1 MINLVPK
8 IKSLGGGIFFIV
20 LKQFGKRGPKMK
32 NFLKDWK
39 YPLLLLSGVGIA
51 NLGAWIYLIA
61 LNVLVYHMGGSALAV
76 AALYVIKPL
85 ATLFTNAWSG
95 SMIDRLNKRKLM
107 IHLDIYR
114 ALFIAI
120 LPLLPSLWIVY
131 VFVFFI
137 SMASAIYEP
146 TAMTYMTKLIPV
158 EQRQRFN
165 SLRSLIGSGAFLIG
179 PAIAGVL
186 LIASTP
192 EYAIYINA
200 IAFLLS
206 GFITLLLPNLDK
218 KEDSDT
224 TSNTL
229 SLTVLKKDWNTVI
242 NFSRKHVY
250 VVCVYFL
257 FQSMFVLATATDS
270 LELSFAKEVLL
281 LTDSEYGFLVSIAGA
296 GFILGAITNT
306 ILSKKLAPSFL
317 IGIGSL
323 FIAIGYI
330 IYAFSNVFLIAAI
343 GFFILSFSMAYAN
356 TGFYTFYQNNVPVH
370 IMGRIGSIYGLVIA
384 LVTIFITILSGV
396 VTQFISIQ
404 LVVIVGSLIM
414 LFITIV
420 LCVFTLF
427 PSQSKLYSTESIK

>member
-1 MINLVPK
+1 
-8 IKSLGGGIFFIV
+8 
-20 LKQFGKRGPKMK
+20 MK
-32 NFLKDWK
+32 NLLKDWK

-61 LNVLVYHMGGSALAV
+61 LNVLVYNMGGSALAV
-76 AALYVIKPL
+76 ATLYVIKPL

-192 EYAIYINA
+192 EIAIYINA
-200 IAFLLS
+200 IAFILS
-206 GFITLLLPNLDK
+206 GFITLLLPNPDK
-218 KEDSDT
+218 KEDLDT

-296 GFILGAITNT
+296 GIILGAITNT

-323 FIAIGYI
+323 FIAIGYL

-356 TGFYTFYQNNVPVH
+356 TGFYTFYQNNVPVN

-396 VTQFISIQ
+396 ATQFISIQ
-404 LVVIVGSLIM
+404 LVVIVGSFIM

-427 PSQSKLYSTESIK
+427 PSQSKLYFTESIK

>member
-1 MINLVPK
+1 
-8 IKSLGGGIFFIV
+8 
-20 LKQFGKRGPKMK
+20 MK
-32 NFLKDWK
+32 NLLKDWK

-137 SMASAIYEP
+137 SMANAIYEP

-179 PAIAGVL
+179 PAIAGIL
-186 LIASTP
+186 LIASTL
-192 EYAIYINA
+192 EFAIYINA

-206 GFITLLLPNLDK
+206 GFITLLLPNLDTK
-218 KEDSDT
+218 KDSDT

-229 SLTVLKKDWNTVI
+229 SLTVLIKDWNTVI

-323 FIAIGYI
+323 FIAIGYL

-356 TGFYTFYQNNVPVH
+356 TGFYTFYQNNIPVH
-370 IMGRIGSIYGLVIA
+370 MMGRIGSIYGLVIA
-384 LVTIFITILSGV
+384 IVTIFITILSGV
-396 VTQFISIQ
+396 ATQFISIQ
-404 LVVIVGSLIM
+404 LVIIVGSLIM
-414 LFITIV
+414 LFITVV

>member
-1 MINLVPK
+1 
-8 IKSLGGGIFFIV
+8 
-20 LKQFGKRGPKMK
+20 MK
-32 NFLKDWK
+32 NLLKDWK

-61 LNVLVYHMGGSALAV
+61 LNVLVYNMGGSALAV
-76 AALYVIKPL
+76 VTLYVIKPL

-137 SMASAIYEP
+137 SMASAIYES

-158 EQRQRFN
+158 ERRQRFN
-165 SLRSLIGSGAFLIG
+165 SLRSLIGSGASLIG
-179 PAIAGVL
+179 PAVAGGL
-186 LIASTP
+186 LIAGTP
-192 EYAIYINA
+192 EFAIYMNA

-206 GFITLLLPNLDK
+206 GLITLLLPNLDK
-218 KEDSDT
+218 KKDSDT

-229 SLTVLKKDWNTVI
+229 SLTVLKKDWSTVI

-250 VVCVYFL
+250 VVYVYFL

-296 GFILGAITNT
+296 GYILGAIINT

-323 FIAIGYI
+323 FIAIGYL

-356 TGFYTFYQNNVPVH
+356 TGFYTFYQNNIPVH
-370 IMGRIGSIYGLVIA
+370 MMGRIGSIYGLIIA

-396 VTQFISIQ
+396 ATQFISIQ

-427 PSQSKLYSTESIK
+427 PLQSKLYSTESIK

>member
-1 MINLVPK
+1 
-8 IKSLGGGIFFIV
+8 
-20 LKQFGKRGPKMK
+20 MK

-61 LNVLVYHMGGSALAV
+61 LNVLVYNMGGSALAV

-192 EYAIYINA
+192 EIAIYINA

-206 GFITLLLPNLDK
+206 GFITLLLPNPDK
-218 KEDSDT
+218 KEDLDT

-296 GFILGAITNT
+296 GIILGAITNT

-323 FIAIGYI
+323 FIAIGYL

-396 VTQFISIQ
+396 ATQFISIQ
-404 LVVIVGSLIM
+404 LVVIVGSFIM

-427 PSQSKLYSTESIK
+427 PSQSKLYFTESIK

>member
-1 MINLVPK
+1 
-8 IKSLGGGIFFIV
+8 
-20 LKQFGKRGPKMK
+20 MK

-61 LNVLVYHMGGSALAV
+61 LNVLVYNMGGSALAV

-120 LPLLPSLWIVY
+120 LPLLPSIWTVY

-165 SLRSLIGSGAFLIG
+165 SLRSLIGSGASLIG

-192 EYAIYINA
+192 EIAIYINA

-218 KEDSDT
+218 KEASDT

-257 FQSMFVLATATDS
+257 FQSMFALATATDS

-306 ILSKKLAPSFL
+306 ILSKKLAPSLL

-323 FIAIGYI
+323 FITIGYL
-330 IYAFSNVFLIAAI
+330 IYAFSSVFLIAAI

-356 TGFYTFYQNNVPVH
+356 TGFYTFYQNNIPVH
-370 IMGRIGSIYGLVIA
+370 MMGRIGSIYGLVIA
-384 LVTIFITILSGV
+384 IVTIFITILSGV
-396 VTQFISIQ
+396 ATQFISIQ

-427 PSQSKLYSTESIK
+427 PAQSKLYSTESIK

>member
-1 MINLVPK
+1 
-8 IKSLGGGIFFIV
+8 
-20 LKQFGKRGPKMK
+20 MK

-61 LNVLVYHMGGSALAV
+61 LNVLVYNMGGSALAV

-120 LPLLPSLWIVY
+120 LPLLPSIWIVY

-192 EYAIYINA
+192 EIAIYINA

-206 GFITLLLPNLDK
+206 
-218 KEDSDT
+218 
-224 TSNTL
+224 
-229 SLTVLKKDWNTVI
+229 
-242 NFSRKHVY
+242 Y
-250 VVCVYFL
+250 
-257 FQSMFVLATATDS
+257 QDS
-270 LELSFAKEVLL
+270 LHYFYL
-281 LTDSEYGFLVSIAGA
+281 
-296 GFILGAITNT
+296 ILIR
-306 ILSKKLAPSFL
+306 KKL
-317 IGIGSL
+317 
-323 FIAIGYI
+323 
-330 IYAFSNVFLIAAI
+330 
-343 GFFILSFSMAYAN
+343 
-356 TGFYTFYQNNVPVH
+356 
-370 IMGRIGSIYGLVIA
+370 RIQQVIHY
-384 LVTIFITILSGV
+384 LL
-396 VTQFISIQ
+396 Q
-404 LVVIVGSLIM
+404 
-414 LFITIV
+414 
-420 LCVFTLF
+420 
-427 PSQSKLYSTESIK
+427 Y

>member
-1 MINLVPK
+1 
-8 IKSLGGGIFFIV
+8 
-20 LKQFGKRGPKMK
+20 MK
-32 NFLKDWK
+32 NLLKDWK

-61 LNVLVYHMGGSALAV
+61 LNVLVYNMGGSALAV
-76 AALYVIKPL
+76 ATLYVIKPL

-137 SMASAIYEP
+137 SVASAIYEP

-165 SLRSLIGSGAFLIG
+165 SLRTLIGSGASLIG
-179 PAIAGVL
+179 PAVAGGL
-186 LIASTP
+186 LIAGTP
-192 EYAIYINA
+192 EFAIYMNA

-218 KEDSDT
+218 KEASDT

-306 ILSKKLAPSFL
+306 ILSKKLAPSLL

-323 FIAIGYI
+323 FIAIGYL

-396 VTQFISIQ
+396 ATQFISIQ

-427 PSQSKLYSTESIK
+427 PSQSKLYSTESINSK

>member
-1 MINLVPK
+1 
-8 IKSLGGGIFFIV
+8 
-20 LKQFGKRGPKMK
+20 MK
-32 NFLKDWK
+32 NLLKDWK

-61 LNVLVYHMGGSALAV
+61 LNVLVYNMGGSALAV
-76 AALYVIKPL
+76 ATLYVIKPL

-192 EYAIYINA
+192 EFAIYMNA

-218 KEDSDT
+218 KEASDT

-323 FIAIGYI
+323 FIAIGYL
-330 IYAFSNVFLIAAI
+330 IYAFSNIFLIAAI

-396 VTQFISIQ
+396 ATQFISIQ

>member
-1 MINLVPK
+1 
-8 IKSLGGGIFFIV
+8 
-20 LKQFGKRGPKMK
+20 MK
-32 NFLKDWK
+32 NLLKDWK

-61 LNVLVYHMGGSALAV
+61 LNVLVYNMGGSALAV

-120 LPLLPSLWIVY
+120 LPLLPSIWIVY

-192 EYAIYINA
+192 EIAIYINA

-218 KEDSDT
+218 KEASDT

-257 FQSMFVLATATDS
+257 FQSMFALATATDS

-306 ILSKKLAPSFL
+306 ILSKKLAPSLL

-323 FIAIGYI
+323 FITIGYL
-330 IYAFSNVFLIAAI
+330 IYAFSSVFLIAAI

-396 VTQFISIQ
+396 ATQFISIQ

-414 LFITIV
+414 LFITTV

>member
-1 MINLVPK
+1 
-8 IKSLGGGIFFIV
+8 
-20 LKQFGKRGPKMK
+20 MK
-32 NFLKDWK
+32 NLLKDWK

-61 LNVLVYHMGGSALAV
+61 LNVLVYNMGGSALAV
-76 AALYVIKPL
+76 ATLYVIKPL

-165 SLRSLIGSGAFLIG
+165 SLRTLIGSGASLIG
-179 PAIAGVL
+179 PAVAGGL
-186 LIASTP
+186 LIAGTP
-192 EYAIYINA
+192 EFAIYMNA

-281 LTDSEYGFLVSIAGA
+281 LTDSEYSFLVSIAGA

-323 FIAIGYI
+323 FIAIGYL

-396 VTQFISIQ
+396 ATQFISIQ

>member
-1 MINLVPK
+1 
-8 IKSLGGGIFFIV
+8 
-20 LKQFGKRGPKMK
+20 MK
-32 NFLKDWK
+32 NLLKDWK

-61 LNVLVYHMGGSALAV
+61 LNVLVYNMGGSALAV
-76 AALYVIKPL
+76 ATLYVIKPL

-165 SLRSLIGSGAFLIG
+165 SLRTLIGSGASLIG
-179 PAIAGVL
+179 PAVAGGL
-186 LIASTP
+186 LIAGTP
-192 EYAIYINA
+192 EFAIYMNA

-218 KEDSDT
+218 KEASDT

-229 SLTVLKKDWNTVI
+229 SLTVLKKDWTTVI

-257 FQSMFVLATATDS
+257 FQSMSVLATATDS

-323 FIAIGYI
+323 FIAIGYL
-330 IYAFSNVFLIAAI
+330 IYAFSNIFLIAAI

-396 VTQFISIQ
+396 ATQFISIQ

>member
-1 MINLVPK
+1 
-8 IKSLGGGIFFIV
+8 
-20 LKQFGKRGPKMK
+20 MK
-32 NFLKDWK
+32 KLLKDWK

-61 LNVLVYHMGGSALAV
+61 LNVLVYNMGGSALAV
-76 AALYVIKPL
+76 ATLYVIKPF
-85 ATLFTNAWSG
+85 AALFTNAWSG

-114 ALFIAI
+114 AVFIVI
-120 LPLLPSLWIVY
+120 LPLLPSLLIVY
-131 VFVFFI
+131 LLVFFI

-146 TAMTYMTKLIPV
+146 TAMTYMTKLITV

-179 PAIAGVL
+179 PAVAGIL
-186 LIASTP
+186 LITGTP
-192 EYAIYINA
+192 EFAIYMNA

-206 GFITLLLPNLDK
+206 GLITLLLPDLDK
-218 KEDSDT
+218 KYDSN
-224 TSNTL
+224 TSNDKF
-229 SLTVLKKDWNTVI
+229 SLTVLKKDWNIVL
-242 NFSRKHVY
+242 NFSKKSMY
-250 VVCVYFL
+250 IVCVYFL
-257 FQSMFVLATATDS
+257 FQGMMVLATAIDS

-281 LTDSEYGFLVSIAGA
+281 LTDSEYGFLVSTAGA

-323 FIAIGYI
+323 FIAIGYL
-330 IYAFSNVFLIAAI
+330 IYAFSSEFLIAAI

-384 LVTIFITILSGV
+384 VITIFTTILFGV
-396 VTQFISIQ
+396 VTQFSSIQ
-404 LVVIVGSLIM
+404 FIVIVGVVVM
-414 LFITIV
+414 LLTTII
-420 LCVFTLF
+420 LCLFTLL
-427 PSQSKLYSTESIK
+427 PSKSRIYSTESIDSK

>member
-1 MINLVPK
+1 
-8 IKSLGGGIFFIV
+8 
-20 LKQFGKRGPKMK
+20 MK
-32 NFLKDWK
+32 NLLKDWK

-61 LNVLVYHMGGSALAV
+61 LNVLVYNMGGSALAV
-76 AALYVIKPL
+76 ATLYVIKPL
-85 ATLFTNAWSG
+85 ATFFTNAWSG

-120 LPLLPSLWIVY
+120 LPLLPSLGIVY

-165 SLRSLIGSGAFLIG
+165 SLRTLIGSGASLIG
-179 PAIAGVL
+179 PAVAGGL
-186 LIASTP
+186 LIAGTP
-192 EYAIYINA
+192 EFAIFMNA

-396 VTQFISIQ
+396 ATQFISIQ

>member
-1 MINLVPK
+1 
-8 IKSLGGGIFFIV
+8 
-20 LKQFGKRGPKMK
+20 MK

-61 LNVLVYHMGGSALAV
+61 LNVLVYNMGGSALAV

-120 LPLLPSLWIVY
+120 LPLLPSIWIVY

-158 EQRQRFN
+158 EQRQHFN

-192 EYAIYINA
+192 EIAIYINA

-218 KEDSDT
+218 KEASDT

-257 FQSMFVLATATDS
+257 FQSMFALATATDS

-306 ILSKKLAPSFL
+306 ILSKKLAPSLL

-323 FIAIGYI
+323 FITIGYL
-330 IYAFSNVFLIAAI
+330 IYAFSSVFLIAAI

-356 TGFYTFYQNNVPVH
+356 TGFYTFYQNNIPVH
-370 IMGRIGSIYGLVIA
+370 MMGRIGSIYGLVIA
-384 LVTIFITILSGV
+384 IVTIFITILSGV
-396 VTQFISIQ
+396 ATQFISIQ

-427 PSQSKLYSTESIK
+427 PAQSKLYSTESIK

>member
-1 MINLVPK
+1 
-8 IKSLGGGIFFIV
+8 
-20 LKQFGKRGPKMK
+20 MK

-39 YPLLLLSGVGIA
+39 YPLILLSGVGIA

-218 KEDSDT
+218 KKDSDT

-396 VTQFISIQ
+396 ATQFISIQ

>member
-1 MINLVPK
+1 
-8 IKSLGGGIFFIV
+8 
-20 LKQFGKRGPKMK
+20 MK

-61 LNVLVYHMGGSALAV
+61 LNVLVYNMGGSALAV

-120 LPLLPSLWIVY
+120 LPLLPSIWIVY

-192 EYAIYINA
+192 EIAIYINA

-218 KEDSDT
+218 KEASDT

-306 ILSKKLAPSFL
+306 ILSKKLAPSLL

-323 FIAIGYI
+323 FIAIGYL

-396 VTQFISIQ
+396 ATQFISIQ
-404 LVVIVGSLIM
+404 LVVIVGSFIM

-427 PSQSKLYSTESIK
+427 PSQSKLYFTESIK

>member
-1 MINLVPK
+1 
-8 IKSLGGGIFFIV
+8 
-20 LKQFGKRGPKMK
+20 MK
-32 NFLKDWK
+32 NLLKDWK

-61 LNVLVYHMGGSALAV
+61 LNVLVYNMGGSALAV
-76 AALYVIKPL
+76 ATLYVIKPL

-192 EYAIYINA
+192 EFAIYMNA

-206 GFITLLLPNLDK
+206 GLITLLLPNLDK
-218 KEDSDT
+218 KEASDT

-306 ILSKKLAPSFL
+306 ILSKKLAHSFL

-323 FIAIGYI
+323 FIAIGYL
-330 IYAFSNVFLIAAI
+330 IYAFSNIFLIAAI

-396 VTQFISIQ
+396 ATQFISIQ

>member
-1 MINLVPK
+1 
-8 IKSLGGGIFFIV
+8 
-20 LKQFGKRGPKMK
+20 MK
-32 NFLKDWK
+32 NLLKDWK

-51 NLGAWIYLIA
+51 NLGAWVYLIA
-61 LNVLVYHMGGSALAV
+61 LNVLVYNMGGSALAV
-76 AALYVIKPL
+76 ATLYVIKPL

-114 ALFIAI
+114 ALLIAI
-120 LPLLPSLWIVY
+120 LPFLPSLWIVY

-158 EQRQRFN
+158 ERRQRFN
-165 SLRSLIGSGAFLIG
+165 SLRSLIGSGASLIG
-179 PAIAGVL
+179 PAVAGGL
-186 LIASTP
+186 LIAGTP
-192 EYAIYINA
+192 EFAIYMNA

-206 GFITLLLPNLDK
+206 GLITLLLPNLDK
-218 KEDSDT
+218 KKDSDT

-229 SLTVLKKDWNTVI
+229 SLTVLKEDWSTVI

-296 GFILGAITNT
+296 GYILGAITNT

-323 FIAIGYI
+323 FISIGYL

-356 TGFYTFYQNNVPVH
+356 TGFYTFYQNNIPVH
-370 IMGRIGSIYGLVIA
+370 MMGRIGSIYGLIIA

-396 VTQFISIQ
+396 ATQFISIQ

>member
-1 MINLVPK
+1 
-8 IKSLGGGIFFIV
+8 
-20 LKQFGKRGPKMK
+20 MK

-61 LNVLVYHMGGSALAV
+61 LNVLVYNMGGSALAV
-76 AALYVIKPL
+76 ATLYVIKPL

-192 EYAIYINA
+192 EIAIYINA

-218 KEDSDT
+218 KEASDT

-306 ILSKKLAPSFL
+306 ILSKKLAPSLL

-323 FIAIGYI
+323 FIAIGYL

-384 LVTIFITILSGV
+384 IVTIFVTILSGV
-396 VTQFISIQ
+396 ATQFISIQ

>member
-1 MINLVPK
+1 
-8 IKSLGGGIFFIV
+8 
-20 LKQFGKRGPKMK
+20 MK
-32 NFLKDWK
+32 NLLKDWK

-51 NLGAWIYLIA
+51 NLGARIYLIA
-61 LNVLVYHMGGSALAV
+61 LNVLVYNMGGSALAV
-76 AALYVIKPL
+76 ATLYVIKPL

-165 SLRSLIGSGAFLIG
+165 SLRTLIGSGASLIG
-179 PAIAGVL
+179 PAVAGGL
-186 LIASTP
+186 LIAGTP
-192 EYAIYINA
+192 EFAIYMNA

-323 FIAIGYI
+323 FIAIGYL

-396 VTQFISIQ
+396 ATQFISIQ

>member
-1 MINLVPK
+1 
-8 IKSLGGGIFFIV
+8 
-20 LKQFGKRGPKMK
+20 MK
-32 NFLKDWK
+32 NLLKDWK

-61 LNVLVYHMGGSALAV
+61 LNVLVYNMGGSALAV
-76 AALYVIKPL
+76 VTLYVIKPL

-137 SMASAIYEP
+137 SMASAIYES

-158 EQRQRFN
+158 ERRQRFN
-165 SLRSLIGSGAFLIG
+165 SLRSLIGSGASLIG
-179 PAIAGVL
+179 PAVAGGL
-186 LIASTP
+186 LIAGTP
-192 EYAIYINA
+192 EFAIYMNA

-206 GFITLLLPNLDK
+206 GLITLLLPNLDK
-218 KEDSDT
+218 KKDSDT

-229 SLTVLKKDWNTVI
+229 SLTVLKKDWSTVI

-250 VVCVYFL
+250 VVYVYFL

-296 GFILGAITNT
+296 GYILGAITNT

-323 FIAIGYI
+323 FIAIGYL

-356 TGFYTFYQNNVPVH
+356 TGFYTFYQNNIPVH
-370 IMGRIGSIYGLVIA
+370 MMGRIGSIYGLIIA

-396 VTQFISIQ
+396 ATQFISIQ

-427 PSQSKLYSTESIK
+427 PLQSKLYSTESIK

>member
-1 MINLVPK
+1 
-8 IKSLGGGIFFIV
+8 
-20 LKQFGKRGPKMK
+20 MK
-32 NFLKDWK
+32 NLLKDWK

-61 LNVLVYHMGGSALAV
+61 LNVLVYNMVGSALAV

-107 IHLDIYR
+107 VHLDIYR

-146 TAMTYMTKLIPV
+146 TATTYMTKLIPV

-165 SLRSLIGSGAFLIG
+165 SLRSLIGSGTSLIG

-186 LIASTP
+186 LITSTP
-192 EYAIYINA
+192 EFAIYMNA

-206 GFITLLLPNLDK
+206 GLITLLLPNLDRK
-218 KEDSDT
+218 YNSNT
-224 TSNTL
+224 TSDKL
-229 SLTVLKKDWNTVI
+229 SLAVLKKDWNIVLS
-242 NFSRKHVY
+242 FSKKSVY
-250 VVCVYFL
+250 IVCVYFL
-257 FQSMFVLATATDS
+257 FQGMMVLATAIDS

-281 LTDSEYGFLVSIAGA
+281 LSDSEYGFLVSIAGA

-323 FIAIGYI
+323 LIAIGYL
-330 IYAFSNVFLIAAI
+330 IYAFSNEFLIAAI
-343 GFFILSFSMAYAN
+343 GLFILSFFMAYAN

-370 IMGRIGSIYGLVIA
+370 MMGRIGSIYGLVTA
-384 LVTIFITILSGV
+384 VVTIFITILSGIA
-396 VTQFISIQ
+396 TQFISIQ
-404 LVVIVGSLIM
+404 LVVIIGVVVM
-414 LFITIV
+414 LLITII
-420 LCVFTLF
+420 LCVFTLL
-427 PSQSKLYSTESIK
+427 PSQSKAYSAESIHLK

>member
-1 MINLVPK
+1 
-8 IKSLGGGIFFIV
+8 
-20 LKQFGKRGPKMK
+20 MK

-61 LNVLVYHMGGSALAV
+61 LNVLVYNMGGSALAV

-192 EYAIYINA
+192 EIAIYINA

-218 KEDSDT
+218 KEASDT

-306 ILSKKLAPSFL
+306 ILSKKLAPSLL

-323 FIAIGYI
+323 FIAIGYL

-356 TGFYTFYQNNVPVH
+356 TGFYTFYQNNIPVH
-370 IMGRIGSIYGLVIA
+370 MMGRIGSIYGLVIA
-384 LVTIFITILSGV
+384 IVIIFVTILSGV
-396 VTQFISIQ
+396 ATQFISIQ

>member
-1 MINLVPK
+1 
-8 IKSLGGGIFFIV
+8 
-20 LKQFGKRGPKMK
+20 MK

-76 AALYVIKPL
+76 ATLYVIKPL

-120 LPLLPSLWIVY
+120 LPLLLSLWIVY

-137 SMASAIYEP
+137 SMASTIYEP

-165 SLRSLIGSGAFLIG
+165 SLRTLIGSGASLIG
-179 PAIAGVL
+179 PAVAGGL
-186 LIASTP
+186 LIAGTP
-192 EYAIYINA
+192 EFAIYMNA

-218 KEDSDT
+218 KEASDT

-306 ILSKKLAPSFL
+306 ILSKKLAHSFL

-323 FIAIGYI
+323 FIAIGYL
-330 IYAFSNVFLIAAI
+330 IYAFSNIFLIAAI

-396 VTQFISIQ
+396 ATQFISIQ

-427 PSQSKLYSTESIK
+427 SSQSKLYSTESIK

>member
-1 MINLVPK
+1 
-8 IKSLGGGIFFIV
+8 
-20 LKQFGKRGPKMK
+20 MK

-76 AALYVIKPL
+76 ATLYVIKPL

-165 SLRSLIGSGAFLIG
+165 SLRTLIGSGASLIG
-179 PAIAGVL
+179 PAVAGGL
-186 LIASTP
+186 LIAGTP
-192 EYAIYINA
+192 EFAIYMNA

-218 KEDSDT
+218 KEASDT

-281 LTDSEYGFLVSIAGA
+281 LTDGEYGFLVSIAGA

-306 ILSKKLAPSFL
+306 ILSKKLAHSFL

-323 FIAIGYI
+323 FIAIGYL
-330 IYAFSNVFLIAAI
+330 IYAFSNISLIAAI

-396 VTQFISIQ
+396 ATQFISIQ

>member
-1 MINLVPK
+1 
-8 IKSLGGGIFFIV
+8 
-20 LKQFGKRGPKMK
+20 MK
-32 NFLKDWK
+32 NLLKDWK

-61 LNVLVYHMGGSALAV
+61 LNVLVYNMGGSALAV
-76 AALYVIKPL
+76 ATLYVIKPL

-165 SLRSLIGSGAFLIG
+165 SLRTLIGSGASLIG
-179 PAIAGVL
+179 PAVAGGL
-186 LIASTP
+186 LIAGTP
-192 EYAIYINA
+192 EFAIYMNA

-218 KEDSDT
+218 KEASDT

-229 SLTVLKKDWNTVI
+229 SLTVLKKDWTTVI

-323 FIAIGYI
+323 FIAIGYL
-330 IYAFSNVFLIAAI
+330 IYAFSNIFLIAAI

-396 VTQFISIQ
+396 ATQFISIQ

>member
-1 MINLVPK
+1 
-8 IKSLGGGIFFIV
+8 
-20 LKQFGKRGPKMK
+20 MK
-32 NFLKDWK
+32 NLLKDWK

-61 LNVLVYHMGGSALAV
+61 LNVLVYNMGGSALAV
-76 AALYVIKPL
+76 ATLYVIKPL

-131 VFVFFI
+131 VFVFYI

-165 SLRSLIGSGAFLIG
+165 SLRSLIGSGASLIG
-179 PAIAGVL
+179 PAVAGGL
-186 LIASTP
+186 LIAGTP
-192 EYAIYINA
+192 EFAIYMNA

-206 GFITLLLPNLDK
+206 GLITLLLPNLDK
-218 KEDSDT
+218 KEASDT

-323 FIAIGYI
+323 FIAIGYL
-330 IYAFSNVFLIAAI
+330 IYAFSNIFLIAAI

-396 VTQFISIQ
+396 ATQFISIQ

>member
-1 MINLVPK
+1 
-8 IKSLGGGIFFIV
+8 
-20 LKQFGKRGPKMK
+20 MK

-61 LNVLVYHMGGSALAV
+61 LNVLVYNMGGSALAV

-120 LPLLPSLWIVY
+120 LPLLPSIWIVY

-192 EYAIYINA
+192 EIAIYINA

-206 GFITLLLPNLDK
+206 GFITLFLPNLDK
-218 KEDSDT
+218 KEASDT

-306 ILSKKLAPSFL
+306 ILSKKLAPSLL

-323 FIAIGYI
+323 FIAIGYL

-343 GFFILSFSMAYAN
+343 GFFILSFSMVYAN
-356 TGFYTFYQNNVPVH
+356 TGFYTFYQNNIPVH
-370 IMGRIGSIYGLVIA
+370 MMGRIGSIYGLVIA
-384 LVTIFITILSGV
+384 IVTIFVTILSGV
-396 VTQFISIQ
+396 ATQFISIQ

>member
-1 MINLVPK
+1 
-8 IKSLGGGIFFIV
+8 
-20 LKQFGKRGPKMK
+20 MK

-39 YPLLLLSGVGIA
+39 YPLLLLSSVGIA

-192 EYAIYINA
+192 EIAIYINA

-218 KEDSDT
+218 KEASDT

-281 LTDSEYGFLVSIAGA
+281 LTDSEYGFLVSIVGA

-306 ILSKKLAPSFL
+306 ILSKKLAPSLL

-323 FIAIGYI
+323 FIAIGYL

-356 TGFYTFYQNNVPVH
+356 TGFYTFYQNNIPVH
-370 IMGRIGSIYGLVIA
+370 MMGRIGSIYGLVIA
-384 LVTIFITILSGV
+384 GITILITILFGV
-396 VTQFISIQ
+396 ATQFISIQ
-404 LVVIVGSLIM
+404 LVVIVGSLVM
-414 LFITIV
+414 LLITII
-420 LCVFTLF
+420 LCVFTLL
-427 PSQSKLYSTESIK
+427 PSHSKVHSSESINSK

>member
-1 MINLVPK
+1 
-8 IKSLGGGIFFIV
+8 
-20 LKQFGKRGPKMK
+20 MK
-32 NFLKDWK
+32 NLLKDWK

-61 LNVLVYHMGGSALAV
+61 LNVLVYNMGGSALAV
-76 AALYVIKPL
+76 ATLYVIKPL

-192 EYAIYINA
+192 EFAIYMNA

-218 KEDSDT
+218 KEDLDT

-270 LELSFAKEVLL
+270 LELSFAKDVLL

-323 FIAIGYI
+323 FIAIGYL

-396 VTQFISIQ
+396 ATQFISIQ

-414 LFITIV
+414 LIITIV

>member
-1 MINLVPK
+1 
-8 IKSLGGGIFFIV
+8 
-20 LKQFGKRGPKMK
+20 
-32 NFLKDWK
+32 
-39 YPLLLLSGVGIA
+39 IA

-61 LNVLVYHMGGSALAV
+61 LNVLVYNMGGSALAV
-76 AALYVIKPL
+76 ATLYVIKPL

-186 LIASTP
+186 LIAGTP
-192 EYAIYINA
+192 EFAIYMNA

-218 KEDSDT
+218 KEDLDT

-270 LELSFAKEVLL
+270 LELSFAKDVLL

-323 FIAIGYI
+323 FIAIGYL

-396 VTQFISIQ
+396 ATQFISIQ

>member
-1 MINLVPK
+1 
-8 IKSLGGGIFFIV
+8 
-20 LKQFGKRGPKMK
+20 MK
-32 NFLKDWK
+32 NLLKDWK

-61 LNVLVYHMGGSALAV
+61 LNVLVYNMGGSALAV
-76 AALYVIKPL
+76 ATLYVIKPL

-137 SMASAIYEP
+137 SMASAIYES
-146 TAMTYMTKLIPV
+146 TAMTYMKKLIPV
-158 EQRQRFN
+158 ERRQRFN
-165 SLRSLIGSGAFLIG
+165 SLRSLIGSGASLIG
-179 PAIAGVL
+179 PAVAGRL
-186 LIASTP
+186 LIAGTP
-192 EYAIYINA
+192 EFAIYMNA

-206 GFITLLLPNLDK
+206 GLITLLLPNLDK
-218 KEDSDT
+218 KKDSDT

-229 SLTVLKKDWNTVI
+229 SLTVLKKDWSTVI

-250 VVCVYFL
+250 VVYVYFL

-296 GFILGAITNT
+296 GYILGAITNT

-323 FIAIGYI
+323 FIAIGYL

-356 TGFYTFYQNNVPVH
+356 TGFYTFYQNNIPVH
-370 IMGRIGSIYGLVIA
+370 MMGRIGSIYGLIIA

-396 VTQFISIQ
+396 ATQFISIQ

-427 PSQSKLYSTESIK
+427 PLQSKLYSTESIK

>member
-1 MINLVPK
+1 
-8 IKSLGGGIFFIV
+8 
-20 LKQFGKRGPKMK
+20 MK

-61 LNVLVYHMGGSALAV
+61 LNVLVYNMGGSALAV

-131 VFVFFI
+131 VFVFVI

-192 EYAIYINA
+192 EIAIYINA

-229 SLTVLKKDWNTVI
+229 SLTVLKIDWNTVI

-396 VTQFISIQ
+396 ATQFISIQ

>member
-8 IKSLGGGIFFIV
+8 IKSLGGGILLFV
-20 LKQFGKRGPKMK
+20 KQFGKRGPKMK

-192 EYAIYINA
+192 EIAIYINA

-218 KEDSDT
+218 KEASDT

-306 ILSKKLAPSFL
+306 ILSKKLAPSLL

-323 FIAIGYI
+323 FIAIGYL

-356 TGFYTFYQNNVPVH
+356 TGFYTFYQNNIPVH
-370 IMGRIGSIYGLVIA
+370 MMGRIGSIYGLVIA
-384 LVTIFITILSGV
+384 IVTIFITILSGV
-396 VTQFISIQ
+396 ATQFISIQ

-427 PSQSKLYSTESIK
+427 ASQSKLYSTESIK

>member
-1 MINLVPK
+1 
-8 IKSLGGGIFFIV
+8 
-20 LKQFGKRGPKMK
+20 MK

-76 AALYVIKPL
+76 ATLYVIKPL

-137 SMASAIYEP
+137 SMASTIYEP

-165 SLRSLIGSGAFLIG
+165 SLRTLIGSGASLIG
-179 PAIAGVL
+179 PAVAGGL
-186 LIASTP
+186 LIAGTP
-192 EYAIYINA
+192 EFAIYMNA

-218 KEDSDT
+218 KEASDT

-306 ILSKKLAPSFL
+306 ILSKKLAHSFL

-323 FIAIGYI
+323 FIAIGYL
-330 IYAFSNVFLIAAI
+330 IYAFSNIFLIAAI

-396 VTQFISIQ
+396 ATQFISIQ

-427 PSQSKLYSTESIK
+427 SSQSKLYSTESIK